1 MSVAEAS
8 TSSPAEVDLPRAD
21 RVGPTPLGI
30 ALRAFFWLVL
40 AALLILI
47 PAHSDPL
54 AYDATQGAVFAM
66 VGLSMNLLVGYTGQL
81 SLGHQGFVGLGALAA
96 ANITSSGLNA
106 AEPLSFAFG
115 LACAVFISAAL
126 AVTLGAVALRVTGLY
141 LALLTLVFGA
151 AVTSSILGISSLNGH
166 DVGVKANRPDFVSS
180 GLSFYL
186 FCVALLA
193 MVFYLDR
200 RLIASKA
207 GRAMLATKENERAA
221 EAFGINV
228 VSTKLLAFALSG
240 AIAGLGGGLAV
251 FLPQTFSQK
260 DYVGPIGFNLA
271 LTFVVVAVVGG
282 LGNRLGVLIAS
293 VFFGIL
299 DPLLAY
305 IFKLSGGTGYYVDHK
320 GYLPGLIG
328 ALLLLDTVVRRPG
341 GLGQL
346 ISPFSRWMTGARFS
360 LHDPNGA
367 TGREVAADVRA

>member
-1 MSVAEAS
+1 MAVDQATQAAG
-8 TSSPAEVDLPRAD
+8 SPYYVERA
-21 RVGPTPLGI
+21 VPGGPTATGI
-30 ALRAFFWLVL
+30 AVRALLWLLL
-40 AALLILI
+40 AACLYFI
-47 PAHSDPL
+47 PAHSDGL
-54 AYDATQGAVFAM
+54 AYDATQGVVFAM

-96 ANITSSGLNA
+96 ANLTASGLNA

-115 LACAVFISAAL
+115 LTCAVLLSASL
-126 AVTLGAVALRVTGLY
+126 AIALGAVALRVTGLY

-166 DVGVKANRPDFVSS
+166 DVGVKANRPNFVGSS
-180 GLSFYL
+180 LSFYV
-186 FCVALLA
+186 FCAALLA
-193 MVFYLDR
+193 IVFYLDR
-200 RLIASKA
+200 RLMASKA

-228 VSTKLLAFALSG
+228 VATKLLAFALSG
-240 AIAGLGGGLAV
+240 AIAGLAGGLGV

-282 LGNRLGVLIAS
+282 LGNRLGVLVAS

-299 DPLLAY
+299 DPLLAW
-305 IFKLSGGTGYYVDHK
+305 IFRVFGGSGYYVDHK

-328 ALLLLDTVVRRPG
+328 AFLLLDTVVRRPG

-346 ISPFSRWMTGARFS
+346 ISPFSRWMTGRPFTF
-360 LHDPNGA
+360 HDPNSASGS
-367 TGREVAADVRA
+367 EVAADVRA